1 MICICFVVPSFNI
14 SIGFLFTVDPSS
26 VVMSSISLE
35 REFVSALE
43 DPNSEEYQTLAM
55 EFETE
60 VGIWRTKFVAT
71 LIISYKCLI
80 SEQIDIV

>member
-1 MICICFVVPSFNI
+1 
-14 SIGFLFTVDPSS
+14 
-26 VVMSSISLE
+26 MSSLSLE

-60 VGIWRTKFVAT
+60 VSIWALKR
-71 LIISYKCLI
+71 
-80 SEQIDIV
+80 